1 MRKNIKEYVGI
12 DSQFKRE
19 DGTRMVH
26 VEIYTK
32 IVNDIGL
39 EECIPYIPVSREE
52 VRDALAKDSSLNDIP
67 LEKWDKMHPSFI
79 RKIRALGIKSVSLSD
94 TVCTLKQAARMWAV
108 EGAQEV

>member
-19 DGTRMVH
+19 DGTRMAH

-52 VRDALAKDSSLNDIP
+52 VQDALEKNSSLNDIP
-67 LEKWDKMHPSFI
+67 LEKWDTMHPPFR

-94 TVCTLKQAARMWAV
+94 TICTLKQAARMWAV